1 MCSKTELYNMI
12 NEIKIEIYDTKQDIM
27 NINLAYQITHNNEK
41 KKELE
46 LHLKFFEN
54 KLKYEKLL
62 LLLAEKEYN
71 GTMNDKLRDMIKN
84 KMKENMVERMELVEE
99 FTEKGFFK
107 DGDYLHLSNK
117 CKRMYEL

>member
-1 MCSKTELYNMI
+1 MI

-27 NINLAYQITHNNEK
+27 NINLAYQITHNNE

-71 GTMNDKLRDMIKN
+71 GTMNDKLRDMLKN
-84 KMKENMVERMELVEE
+84 KRKENIVERMELVEE

-107 DGDYLHLSNK
+107 DGDYLTSVNNL
-117 CKRMYEL
+117 KRMYEL